1 MHSLPGN
8 GKRHTSDQ
16 FRGGNNS
23 LDSDD
28 EDNEV
33 LPSATSSTYPEG
45 EGGDG
50 AVWRDGQW
58 FNVLDE
64 QYLLPVFS
72 NAVASRR
79 QASRKAMRSNAR
91 AGAHD
96 GMGEEDDGT
105 ERDLGSARSPTSPWQ
120 ASSNQGR
127 GSPDSPFQGSHHG
140 SVFQTS

>member
-8 GKRHTSDQ
+8 GKRHMSDQ
-16 FRGGNNS
+16 FRRSSPNA
-23 LDSDD
+23 LDSDE

-33 LPSATSSTYPEG
+33 LPSANSSNFPEG
-45 EGGDG
+45 EGENG

-79 QASRKAMRSNAR
+79 QASRKAMRSTAR
-91 AGAHD
+91 AGMHD
-96 GMGEEDDGT
+96 GADDENET
-105 ERDLGSARSPTSPWQ
+105 ERDLGSARSPVSPWQ
-120 ASSNQGR
+120 SGHQGR
-127 GSPDSPFQGSHHG
+127 GSPDRPYQGGHHG
-140 SVFQTS
+140 